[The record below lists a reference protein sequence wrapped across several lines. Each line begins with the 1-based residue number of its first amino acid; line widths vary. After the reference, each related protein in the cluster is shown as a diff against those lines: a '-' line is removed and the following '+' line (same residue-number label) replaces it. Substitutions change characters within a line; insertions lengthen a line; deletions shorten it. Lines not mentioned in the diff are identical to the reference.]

1 MGRFSVRITITG
13 CSMDINVKPLLCG
26 EKRVIEFSYAIP
38 LEYSEN
44 GYTVSGDALV
54 TGEIKD
60 MGGYM
65 QLTSECKAEYKTQ
78 CARCL
83 KELSGVCTVSFV
95 RPVAARLESE
105 DEEDEYLIIGEG
117 SVINIDEAISE
128 ELLLSL
134 PFRSLC
140 KEDCKGLC
148 PKCGCNKNERECS
161 CVTKEIDPRWAALK
175 AFKGKTEE

>member
-1 MGRFSVRITITG
+1 
-13 CSMDINVKPLLCG
+13 MDINMKPLLSG
-26 EKRVIEFSYAIP
+26 EKRLIEFSYDIP

-44 GYTVSGDALV
+44 GYEIVGDAHV
-54 TGEIKD
+54 EGAVKD

-65 QLTSECKAEYKTQ
+65 LLNSVCKASYKTQ

-83 KELSGVCTVSFV
+83 KELTGECSVEFE

-105 DEEDEYLIIGEG
+105 DEEEEYLLVGEG

-140 KEDCKGLC
+140 KDDCLGLC
-148 PKCGCNKNERECS
+148 PKCGCNKNEKECS
-161 CVTKEIDPRWAALK
+161 CVTKEIDPRWAALMG
-175 AFKGKTEE
+175 FKEKNGEDK